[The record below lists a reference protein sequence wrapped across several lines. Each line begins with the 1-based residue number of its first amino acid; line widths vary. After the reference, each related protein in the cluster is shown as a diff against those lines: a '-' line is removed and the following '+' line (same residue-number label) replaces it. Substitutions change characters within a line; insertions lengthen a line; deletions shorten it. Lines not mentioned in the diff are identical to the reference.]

1 MTMKIADVAP
11 NEFKLV
17 YLAEQLSR
25 AESPHELKQKIF
37 ELDSSYLEAAKAM
50 LESISSEV
58 ASSNNYVQ
66 LTSEQIETYMEF
78 DPAFAE
84 HARVILKEFI
94 ERKGSLTG

>member
-11 NEFKLV
+11 NEAMLV
-17 YLAEQLSR
+17 DLAEQLSR
-25 AESPHELKQKIF
+25 AESPDELKRTIF

-50 LESISSEV
+50 LESLSSGV
-58 ASSNNYVQ
+58 ASSNSYVQ
-66 LTSEQIETYMEF
+66 LTSEQIESYMEF

-84 HARVILKEFI
+84 VARASLKEFI

>member
-17 YLAEQLSR
+17 DLAEQLSR
-25 AESPHELKQKIF
+25 AESPDELKRTIF

-50 LESISSEV
+50 LESLSSGV
-58 ASSNNYVQ
+58 ASSNSYVQ
-66 LTSEQIETYMEF
+66 LTSEQIESYMEF

-84 HARVILKEFI
+84 DARAILKEFI